1 MALEMRR
8 YVKKYPARAAEQVA
22 IDVGGVLSNK
32 QVEYQD
38 GQTIYRAAMPGA
50 YMFIHMLK
58 HRTGRWPKVVS
69 RVNQPDKCPHWV
81 HRFCVSLGMPQGQV
95 NLVKHMDDKKYFT
108 EGMTC
113 VIDDQWL
120 ALKMM
125 ACGGQETLID
135 AIWFHADKKKLPPGQ
150 SSLDSWVGGKMT
162 ILGTFE
168 ELVQHLRLQCPPQ
181 VQQIFA
187 EGPPNGPHKPELV
200 QRALALLEPKEVGTT
215 VVQAGGKDDDEVTV
229 AAAQDES
236 VHDVDFD
243 DDMAA
248 LPAAAATEAFVAAS
262 ATESVA
268 ASATEFVAASA
279 TEKEAVPDQ
288 PQGAVA
294 ETAAAA
300 AAAGS
305 SNPPSS
311 GLILTERPDHIE
323 KPLDDNDE
331 EDRAAEKMKQRRV
344 FIAAK
349 DDDYEYYSECIYSSD
364 DDAPHAGSAKDIKK
378 RQATTGYPQ
387 SADKK
392 KRETK
397 SSREPSPS
405 VGSPR
410 PTRKLGVSL
419 RERPASHADVVSA
432 VHQLRSDMQTVV
444 RHAVWSASS
453 TPTQHPWG
461 SNRSTH
467 SGWAQK
473 KAQRAMQHRAA
484 AGNRPPKVIDLP
496 MCTGCQRNQPGCGCT
511 SHMCR
516 QCCTDPACPQH
527 GG

>member
-1 MALEMRR
+1 MRR

-22 IDVGGVLSNK
+22 IDVGGVLSDK
-32 QVEYQD
+32 QLEYQD

-125 ACGGQETLID
+125 ACGGQDTLID

-349 DDDYEYYSECIYSSD
+349 DDDYEYYSEYIYSSD

-405 VGSPR
+405 VGSPP

-444 RHAVWSASS
+444 RQAVWSASS

-496 MCTGCQRNQPGCGCT
+496 IANATNLDVDALATCAASVARTRHVRSMVAKMAA
-511 SHMCR
+511 SAM
-516 QCCTDPACPQH
+516 
-527 GG
+527 

>member
-1 MALEMRR
+1 
-8 YVKKYPARAAEQVA
+8 
-22 IDVGGVLSNK
+22 
-32 QVEYQD
+32 
-38 GQTIYRAAMPGA
+38 
-50 YMFIHMLK
+50 
-58 HRTGRWPKVVS
+58 
-69 RVNQPDKCPHWV
+69 
-81 HRFCVSLGMPQGQV
+81 
-95 NLVKHMDDKKYFT
+95 
-108 EGMTC
+108 
-113 VIDDQWL
+113 
-120 ALKMM
+120 
-125 ACGGQETLID
+125 
-135 AIWFHADKKKLPPGQ
+135 
-150 SSLDSWVGGKMT
+150 MT

-344 FIAAK
+344 CLL
-349 DDDYEYYSECIYSSD
+349 YTS
-364 DDAPHAGSAKDIKK
+364 
-378 RQATTGYPQ
+378 
-387 SADKK
+387 
-392 KRETK
+392 
-397 SSREPSPS
+397 PSP
-405 VGSPR
+405 R
-410 PTRKLGVSL
+410 D
-419 RERPASHADVVSA
+419 A
-432 VHQLRSDMQTVV
+432 
-444 RHAVWSASS
+444 
-453 TPTQHPWG
+453 
-461 SNRSTH
+461 
-467 SGWAQK
+467 
-473 KAQRAMQHRAA
+473 
-484 AGNRPPKVIDLP
+484 
-496 MCTGCQRNQPGCGCT
+496 
-511 SHMCR
+511 
-516 QCCTDPACPQH
+516 
-527 GG
+527 

>member
-22 IDVGGVLSNK
+22 IDVGGVLSDK

-200 QRALALLEPKEVGTT
+200 QRALALLEPKEVGDT
-215 VVQAGGKDDDEVTV
+215 VVQAGGKDDEVTV

-248 LPAAAATEAFVAAS
+248 IPAAAAAEASVAAS

-349 DDDYEYYSECIYSSD
+349 DDDYEYYSEYIYSSD

-392 KRETK
+392 KERRK
-397 SSREPSPS
+397 AH
-405 VGSPR
+405 GSQAH
-410 PTRKLGVSL
+410 L
-419 RERPASHADVVSA
+419 
-432 VHQLRSDMQTVV
+432 
-444 RHAVWSASS
+444 
-453 TPTQHPWG
+453 
-461 SNRSTH
+461 
-467 SGWAQK
+467 WA
-473 KAQRAMQHRAA
+473 AR
-484 AGNRPPKVIDLP
+484 V
-496 MCTGCQRNQPGCGCT
+496 QPE
-511 SHMCR
+511 SW
-516 QCCTDPACPQH
+516 AFL
-527 GG
+527 